1 MVEIIPIKPLINALM
16 SIVSLVSVVYSV
28 NYLYIERYSIV
39 RGTRHYGIHYKWPQ
53 VILMD
58 DIVERFE
65 TEVKRGMMQ
74 VAIMCLL
81 EQERYGYDIIKCLK
95 EGGLGVEEGTLYPIL
110 RRLEDEKL
118 LSSRWETT
126 GPRPR
131 KYYVITACGKEVRG
145 KLLSSLRAFSTA
157 IQTLG
162 RQAEGGI

>member
-1 MVEIIPIKPLINALM
+1 
-16 SIVSLVSVVYSV
+16 
-28 NYLYIERYSIV
+28 
-39 RGTRHYGIHYKWPQ
+39 
-53 VILMD
+53 MD

-95 EGGLGVEEGTLYPIL
+95 DGGLGVEEGTLYPIL
-110 RRLEDEKL
+110 RRLEDERL

-131 KYYVITACGKEVRG
+131 KYYVITDYGRNVRA
-145 KLLSSLRAFSTA
+145 KLLASLKSFTVA
-157 IQTLG
+157 IDALG

>member
-1 MVEIIPIKPLINALM
+1 
-16 SIVSLVSVVYSV
+16 
-28 NYLYIERYSIV
+28 
-39 RGTRHYGIHYKWPQ
+39 
-53 VILMD
+53 MD

-81 EQERYGYDIIKCLK
+81 EQERYGYDIIKSLK
-95 EGGLGVEEGTLYPIL
+95 GGGLGVEEGTLYPIL

-131 KYYVITACGKEVRG
+131 KYYVITDYGRAVRA
-145 KLLSSLRAFSTA
+145 KLLESLKAFTA
-157 IQTLG
+157 AIDSMG

>member
-1 MVEIIPIKPLINALM
+1 
-16 SIVSLVSVVYSV
+16 
-28 NYLYIERYSIV
+28 
-39 RGTRHYGIHYKWPQ
+39 
-53 VILMD
+53 MD
-58 DIVERFE
+58 NIVERFE

-95 EGGLGVEEGTLYPIL
+95 DGGLGVEEGTLYPIL

-131 KYYVITACGKEVRG
+131 KYYVITDYGRNVRA
-145 KLLSSLRAFSTA
+145 KLLASLKAFTVA
-157 IQTLG
+157 IDTLG